1 MLNRYERA
9 FDVLFLLLIGT
20 LIFAPIPKP
29 ISFEVLGV
37 TGKEF
42 AIYPLGIGMILM
54 LYVWNR
60 SGKRDILINNSINLE
75 SQAFFLNAKWYL
87 GILSLTL
94 ALSVIS
100 GVLSYPYYEQL
111 LSSVEYLPVRL
122 LHAMEIFHSENISK
136 AGVGLWLIF
145 KGLKNVFFDV
155 FWLFGGSFL
164 IYLWYRNR
172 PTRCFELMIK
182 GIFCSLGIIFLYE
195 LIELPYLMGN
205 QMAAC
210 ILTTINPYIHQIGQ
224 LNNSYIGNTNAAVQ
238 AYAWWPPLLWKHQVR
253 SVFPEPSFFGMYCA
267 FAVPWLWLIWFR
279 IKKGGLL
286 SAKGVTLSLV
296 MLFLYFLIFAT
307 QARTAVLLFM
317 GELVLLAI
325 YVIYRK
331 NSESLKRIMIILLL
345 GSMAFSGS
353 LFFTQIEKNGFS
365 VIMETMNGNLNAKND
380 KKSNDKKS
388 SVQNEGKH
396 SVSNKDNSSKVKNDM
411 GTLVQNAGKNY
422 ISENITSAVGKD
434 KRSNRA
440 RISLMEAELKVWMN
454 HPILGV
460 GKGLKAA
467 YIPDKLPSD
476 ATKSSEVKMW
486 LDRLHANGA
495 LKASFPDVSEY
506 TSRLCEIG
514 LLGCL
519 LYYFPAVYLAYFFLL
534 FLRRSRDNKQYLR
547 IQSLLSFYLISLA
560 GILAGGITTSLNVNY
575 CFGVLLGIGFILHHQ
590 VKQLEVAKN

>member
-42 AIYPLGIGMILM
+42 AIYPLGIGMILL
-54 LYVWNR
+54 LYVWTR

-87 GILSLTL
+87 GILSLIL

-111 LSSVEYLPVRL
+111 LSSIEYLPARL
-122 LHAMEIFHSENISK
+122 IHVMEIFHSENISK

-172 PTRCFELMIK
+172 PTRCFELLLK

-195 LIELPYLMGN
+195 FIELPYLMGN
-205 QMAAC
+205 QMAAR

-267 FAVPWLWLIWFR
+267 FAVPWLWFVWFQ
-279 IKKGGLL
+279 IKKGALL
-286 SAKGVTLSLV
+286 SLKGLAMAWAMTY
-296 MLFLYFLIFAT
+296 LYFLLFAT
-307 QARTAVLLFM
+307 QARTAIILFI
-317 GELVLLAI
+317 GELFLLLTSGI
-325 YVIYRK
+325 YKK
-331 NSESLKRIMIILLL
+331 NKGDLTKIIAILLL
-345 GSMAFSGS
+345 ATMAFSGS
-353 LFFTQIEKNGFS
+353 LIFIQIEKDRSMILNGTMDGSCIEENDSESLFS
-365 VIMETMNGNLNAKND
+365 K
-380 KKSNDKKS
+380 
-388 SVQNEGKH
+388 
-396 SVSNKDNSSKVKNDM
+396 
-411 GTLVQNAGKNY
+411 AGKSY
-422 ISENITSAVGKD
+422 ISENITSIVGKD

-440 RISLMEAELKVWMN
+440 RFSLMEAELKVWMD
-454 HPILGV
+454 HPVLGV

-486 LDRLHANGA
+486 LDRLQANSA

-506 TSRLCEIG
+506 TSKLCEIG

-560 GILAGGITTSLNVNY
+560 GILAGGISTSLNVNY

-590 VKQLEVAKN
+590 VKKLEVTKI

>member
-1 MLNRYERA
+1 MLNIYERA

-54 LYVWNR
+54 LYVWTR

-75 SQAFFLNAKWYL
+75 SQSFFLNAKWYL
-87 GILSLTL
+87 GILSLIL

-111 LSSVEYLPVRL
+111 LSSIEYLPARL
-122 LHAMEIFHSENISK
+122 IHVMEIFHSENISK
-136 AGVGLWLIF
+136 AGIGLWLIF

-155 FWLFGGSFL
+155 FWLFGGAFL
-164 IYLWYRNR
+164 IYVWYQQR
-172 PTRCFELMIK
+172 PARCFELLLK

-195 LIELPYLMGN
+195 FIELPYLMGN
-205 QMAAC
+205 QMAAR

-267 FAVPWLWLIWFR
+267 FAVPWLWFVWFQ
-279 IKKGGLL
+279 IKKGALL
-286 SAKGVTLSLV
+286 SLKGLAMAWAMTY
-296 MLFLYFLIFAT
+296 LYFLLFAT
-307 QARTAVLLFM
+307 QARTAIILFI
-317 GELVLLAI
+317 GELFLLLTYGI
-325 YVIYRK
+325 YKK
-331 NSESLKRIMIILLL
+331 NKGDLTKIIAILLL
-345 GSMAFSGS
+345 ATMAFSGS
-353 LFFTQIEKNGFS
+353 LIFIQIEKDRSLILNGTIEENDSESLFS
-365 VIMETMNGNLNAKND
+365 K
-380 KKSNDKKS
+380 
-388 SVQNEGKH
+388 
-396 SVSNKDNSSKVKNDM
+396 
-411 GTLVQNAGKNY
+411 AGKSY
-422 ISENITSAVGKD
+422 ISDNIASAVGKD

-440 RISLMEAELKVWMN
+440 RFSLMEAELKVWMD
-454 HPILGV
+454 HPVLGV

-560 GILAGGITTSLNVNY
+560 GILVGGISTSLNVNY

-590 VKQLEVAKN
+590 VKKLEVAKN

>member
-54 LYVWNR
+54 LYVWTR

-87 GILSLTL
+87 GILSLIL

-111 LSSVEYLPVRL
+111 LSSIEYLPARL
-122 LHAMEIFHSENISK
+122 IHVMEIFHSENISK

-172 PTRCFELMIK
+172 PTRCFELLLK

-195 LIELPYLMGN
+195 FIELPYLMGN
-205 QMAAC
+205 QMAAR

-267 FAVPWLWLIWFR
+267 FAVPWLWFVWFQ
-279 IKKGGLL
+279 IKKGALL
-286 SAKGVTLSLV
+286 SLKGLAMAWAMTY
-296 MLFLYFLIFAT
+296 LYFLLFAT
-307 QARTAVLLFM
+307 QARTAIILFI
-317 GELVLLAI
+317 GELFLLLTYGI
-325 YVIYRK
+325 YKK
-331 NSESLKRIMIILLL
+331 NKDDLTKIIAILLL
-345 GSMAFSGS
+345 ATMAFSGS
-353 LFFTQIEKNGFS
+353 LIFIQIEKDRSLILNGTIDGSCIEENDSESLFS
-365 VIMETMNGNLNAKND
+365 K
-380 KKSNDKKS
+380 
-388 SVQNEGKH
+388 
-396 SVSNKDNSSKVKNDM
+396 
-411 GTLVQNAGKNY
+411 AGKSY
-422 ISENITSAVGKD
+422 ISDNIASAVGKD

-440 RISLMEAELKVWMN
+440 RFSLMEAELKVWMD
-454 HPILGV
+454 HPVLGV

-560 GILAGGITTSLNVNY
+560 GILVGGISTSLNVNY

-590 VKQLEVAKN
+590 VKKLEVAKN

>member
-1 MLNRYERA
+1 MIVIVKVCKGGSPMLNIYERA

-54 LYVWNR
+54 LYVWTR

-75 SQAFFLNAKWYL
+75 SQSFFLNAKWYL
-87 GILSLTL
+87 GILSLIL

-111 LSSVEYLPVRL
+111 LSSIEYLPARL
-122 LHAMEIFHSENISK
+122 IHVMEIFHSENISK
-136 AGVGLWLIF
+136 AGIGLWLIF

-155 FWLFGGSFL
+155 FWLFGGAFL
-164 IYLWYRNR
+164 IYVWYQQR
-172 PTRCFELMIK
+172 PARCFELLLK

-195 LIELPYLMGN
+195 FIELPYLMGN
-205 QMAAC
+205 QMAAR

-224 LNNSYIGNTNAAVQ
+224 LNNSYIRKSNAAVQ

-267 FAVPWLWLIWFR
+267 FAVPWLWFVWFQ
-279 IKKGGLL
+279 IKKGALL
-286 SAKGVTLSLV
+286 SLKGLAMAWAMTY
-296 MLFLYFLIFAT
+296 LYFLLFAT
-307 QARTAVLLFM
+307 QARTAIILFI
-317 GELVLLAI
+317 GELFLLLTYGI
-325 YVIYRK
+325 YKK
-331 NSESLKRIMIILLL
+331 NKGDLTKIIAILLL
-345 GSMAFSGS
+345 ATMAFSGS
-353 LFFTQIEKNGFS
+353 LIFIQIEKDRSLILSGTIDGSCIEENDSESLFS
-365 VIMETMNGNLNAKND
+365 K
-380 KKSNDKKS
+380 
-388 SVQNEGKH
+388 
-396 SVSNKDNSSKVKNDM
+396 
-411 GTLVQNAGKNY
+411 AGKSY
-422 ISENITSAVGKD
+422 ISDNIASAVGKD

-440 RISLMEAELKVWMN
+440 RFSLMEAELKVWMD
-454 HPILGV
+454 HPVLGV

-560 GILAGGITTSLNVNY
+560 GILVGGISTSLNVNY

-590 VKQLEVAKN
+590 VKKLEVAKN

>member
-54 LYVWNR
+54 LYVWTR
-60 SGKRDILINNSINLE
+60 FGKRDILICE

-87 GILSLTL
+87 GILSLIL

-111 LSSVEYLPVRL
+111 LSSIEYLPARL
-122 LHAMEIFHSENISK
+122 IHVMEIFHSENISK

-172 PTRCFELMIK
+172 PTRCFELLLK

-195 LIELPYLMGN
+195 FIELPYLMGN
-205 QMAAC
+205 QMAAR

-267 FAVPWLWLIWFR
+267 FAVPWLWFVWFQ
-279 IKKGGLL
+279 IKKGALL
-286 SAKGVTLSLV
+286 SLKGLAMAWAMTY
-296 MLFLYFLIFAT
+296 LYFLLFAT
-307 QARTAVLLFM
+307 QARTAIILFI
-317 GELVLLAI
+317 GELFLLLTYGI
-325 YVIYRK
+325 YKK
-331 NSESLKRIMIILLL
+331 NKGDLTKIIAILLL
-345 GSMAFSGS
+345 ATMAFSGS
-353 LFFTQIEKNGFS
+353 LIFIQIEKDRSMILNGTMDGSCIEENDSESLFS
-365 VIMETMNGNLNAKND
+365 K
-380 KKSNDKKS
+380 
-388 SVQNEGKH
+388 
-396 SVSNKDNSSKVKNDM
+396 
-411 GTLVQNAGKNY
+411 AGKSY
-422 ISENITSAVGKD
+422 ISENITSTVGKD

-440 RISLMEAELKVWMN
+440 RFSLMEAELKVWMD
-454 HPILGV
+454 HPVLGV

-486 LDRLHANGA
+486 LDRLQANGA

-506 TSRLCEIG
+506 TSKLCEIG

-560 GILAGGITTSLNVNY
+560 GILAGGISTSLNVNY

-590 VKQLEVAKN
+590 VKKLEVTKI

>member
-42 AIYPLGIGMILM
+42 AIYPLGIGMILL
-54 LYVWNR
+54 LYVWTR

-87 GILSLTL
+87 GILSLIL

-111 LSSVEYLPVRL
+111 LSSIEYLPARL
-122 LHAMEIFHSENISK
+122 IHVMEIFHSENISK

-172 PTRCFELMIK
+172 PTRCFELLLK

-195 LIELPYLMGN
+195 FIELPYLMGN
-205 QMAAC
+205 QMAAR

-267 FAVPWLWLIWFR
+267 FAVPWLWFVWFQ
-279 IKKGGLL
+279 IKKGALL
-286 SAKGVTLSLV
+286 SLKGLAMAWAMTY
-296 MLFLYFLIFAT
+296 LYFLLFAT
-307 QARTAVLLFM
+307 QARTAIILFI
-317 GELVLLAI
+317 GELFLLLTYGI
-325 YVIYRK
+325 YKK
-331 NSESLKRIMIILLL
+331 NKGDLTKIIAILLL
-345 GSMAFSGS
+345 ATMAFSGS
-353 LFFTQIEKNGFS
+353 LIFIQIEKDRSMILNGTMDGSCIEENDSESLFS
-365 VIMETMNGNLNAKND
+365 K
-380 KKSNDKKS
+380 
-388 SVQNEGKH
+388 
-396 SVSNKDNSSKVKNDM
+396 
-411 GTLVQNAGKNY
+411 AGKSY
-422 ISENITSAVGKD
+422 ISENITSIVGKD

-440 RISLMEAELKVWMN
+440 RFSLMEAELKVWMD
-454 HPILGV
+454 HPVLGV

-486 LDRLHANGA
+486 LDRLQANGA

-506 TSRLCEIG
+506 TSKLCEIG

-560 GILAGGITTSLNVNY
+560 GILAGGISTSLNVNY

-590 VKQLEVAKN
+590 VKKLEVTKI

>member
-1 MLNRYERA
+1 MENKYKHRIDLL
-9 FDVLFLLLIGT
+9 FFVLIVT
-20 LIFAPIPKP
+20 LIFSPIPKP
-29 ISFEVLGV
+29 INLEILGA

-42 AIYPLGIGMILM
+42 AIYPLGIGLLFMVYSCFILRKKGEFN
-54 LYVWNR
+54 V
-60 SGKRDILINNSINLE
+60 SINNDFQMFSA
-75 SQAFFLNAKWYL
+75 QVKWYV
-87 GILSLTL
+87 GILLMAL
-94 ALSVIS
+94 ALSV
-100 GVLSYPYYEQL
+100 VLGGISYPYYDQL
-111 LSSVEYLPVRL
+111 LSNSGFLPARL
-122 LHAMEIFHSENISK
+122 KHAMEIFHSEGISK
-136 AGVGLWLIF
+136 GGIGLWLIF
-145 KGLKNVFFDV
+145 KSLKNVFFDV
-155 FWLFGGSFL
+155 FWLFGGAFL
-164 IYLWYRNR
+164 IYLWYWKR
-172 PTRCFELMIK
+172 PAKCFELLIK
-182 GIFCSLGIIFLYE
+182 GILCSIGIIFLYE
-195 LIELPYLMGN
+195 LIELPYLLGN
-205 QMAAC
+205 QTAAH
-210 ILTTINPYIHQIGQ
+210 ILTVLNPYVHQIGH
-224 LNNSYIGNTNAAVQ
+224 LDNHYIGNNAAVQ

-267 FAVPWLWLIWFR
+267 FAVPWLWLVWFR
-279 IKKGGLL
+279 IKKGCLL

-365 VIMETMNGNLNAKND
+365 VIMETMNGNLKAKND

-396 SVSNKDNSSKVKNDM
+396 SVSNKDNSSKAKNDM

-440 RISLMEAELKVWMN
+440 RISLMEAELKVWMD
-454 HPILGV
+454 HPVLGV
-460 GKGLKAA
+460 GKGLKTT

-590 VKQLEVAKN
+590 VKKLEVAKN

>member
-9 FDVLFLLLIGT
+9 FDALFLLLIGT
-20 LIFAPIPKP
+20 LIFSPIPKP
-29 ISFEVLGV
+29 INLEILGA

-42 AIYPLGIGMILM
+42 AIYPLGIGLLFMAYSCVVLRKKGEFN
-54 LYVWNR
+54 V
-60 SGKRDILINNSINLE
+60 SINNDFQIFSA
-75 SQAFFLNAKWYL
+75 QVKWYV
-87 GILSLTL
+87 GILLMAL
-94 ALSVIS
+94 ALSVVL
-100 GVLSYPYYEQL
+100 GVISYPYYDQL
-111 LSSVEYLPVRL
+111 LSNSEFLPARL
-122 LHAMEIFHSENISK
+122 KHAMEIFHSEGISK
-136 AGVGLWLIF
+136 GGIGLWLIF
-145 KGLKNVFFDV
+145 KSLKNVFFDV
-155 FWLFGGSFL
+155 FWLFCGAFL
-164 IYLWYRNR
+164 IYLWYWKR
-172 PTRCFELMIK
+172 PAKCFELLIK
-182 GIFCSLGIIFLYE
+182 GILCSIGIIFLYE
-195 LIELPYLMGN
+195 LIELPYLLGN
-205 QMAAC
+205 QTAAH
-210 ILTTINPYIHQIGQ
+210 ILTVLNPYVHQIGY
-224 LNNSYIGNTNAAVQ
+224 LDNHYIGNNAAVQ

-267 FAVPWLWLIWFR
+267 FAVPWLWLVWFR

-307 QARTAVLLFM
+307 QARTAILLFM

-345 GSMAFSGS
+345 GSLAFSGS

-365 VIMETMNGNLNAKND
+365 VI
-380 KKSNDKKS
+380 
-388 SVQNEGKH
+388 
-396 SVSNKDNSSKVKNDM
+396 KVKNDM

-440 RISLMEAELKVWMN
+440 RFSLMEAEIKVWMD
-454 HPILGV
+454 HPVLGV

-476 ATKSSEVKMW
+476 ATKSGEVKMW

-514 LLGCL
+514 LLGCI

-590 VKQLEVAKN
+590 VKKLKFTKN

>member
-1 MLNRYERA
+1 MIVIVKVCKGGSPMLNIYERA

-54 LYVWNR
+54 LYVWTR

-75 SQAFFLNAKWYL
+75 SQSFFLNAKWYL
-87 GILSLTL
+87 GILSLIL

-111 LSSVEYLPVRL
+111 LSSIEYLPARL
-122 LHAMEIFHSENISK
+122 IHVMEIFHSENISK
-136 AGVGLWLIF
+136 AGIGLWLIF

-155 FWLFGGSFL
+155 FWLFGGAFL
-164 IYLWYRNR
+164 IYVWYQQR
-172 PTRCFELMIK
+172 PARCFELLLK

-195 LIELPYLMGN
+195 FIELPYLMGN
-205 QMAAC
+205 QMAAR

-267 FAVPWLWLIWFR
+267 FAVPWLWFVWFQ
-279 IKKGGLL
+279 IKKGALL
-286 SAKGVTLSLV
+286 SLKGLAMAWAMTY
-296 MLFLYFLIFAT
+296 LYFLLFAT
-307 QARTAVLLFM
+307 QARTAIILFI
-317 GELVLLAI
+317 GELFLLLTYGI
-325 YVIYRK
+325 YKK
-331 NSESLKRIMIILLL
+331 NKGDLIKIIAILLL
-345 GSMAFSGS
+345 ATMAFSGS
-353 LFFTQIEKNGFS
+353 LIFIQIEKDRSLILNGTIDGSCIEENDSESLFS
-365 VIMETMNGNLNAKND
+365 K
-380 KKSNDKKS
+380 
-388 SVQNEGKH
+388 
-396 SVSNKDNSSKVKNDM
+396 
-411 GTLVQNAGKNY
+411 AGKSY
-422 ISENITSAVGKD
+422 ISDNIASAVGKD

-440 RISLMEAELKVWMN
+440 RFSLMEAELKVWMD
-454 HPILGV
+454 HPVLGV

-476 ATKSSEVKMW
+476 TTKSSEVKMW

-590 VKQLEVAKN
+590 VKKLEVAKN

>member
-1 MLNRYERA
+1 MLNIYERA

-54 LYVWNR
+54 LYVWTR

-75 SQAFFLNAKWYL
+75 SQSFFLNAKWYL
-87 GILSLTL
+87 GILSLIL

-111 LSSVEYLPVRL
+111 LSSIEYLPARL
-122 LHAMEIFHSENISK
+122 IHVMEIFHSENISK
-136 AGVGLWLIF
+136 AGIGLWLIF

-155 FWLFGGSFL
+155 FWLFGGAFL
-164 IYLWYRNR
+164 IYVWYQQR
-172 PTRCFELMIK
+172 PARCFELLLK

-195 LIELPYLMGN
+195 FIELPYLMGN
-205 QMAAC
+205 QMAAR

-267 FAVPWLWLIWFR
+267 FAVPWLWFVWFQ
-279 IKKGGLL
+279 IKKGALL
-286 SAKGVTLSLV
+286 SLKGLAMAWAMTY
-296 MLFLYFLIFAT
+296 LYFLLFAT
-307 QARTAVLLFM
+307 QARTAIILFI
-317 GELVLLAI
+317 GELFLLLTYGI
-325 YVIYRK
+325 YKK
-331 NSESLKRIMIILLL
+331 NKGDLTKIIAILLL
-345 GSMAFSGS
+345 ATMAFSGS
-353 LFFTQIEKNGFS
+353 LIFIQIEKDRSLILNGTIDGSCIEENDSESLFS
-365 VIMETMNGNLNAKND
+365 K
-380 KKSNDKKS
+380 
-388 SVQNEGKH
+388 
-396 SVSNKDNSSKVKNDM
+396 
-411 GTLVQNAGKNY
+411 AGKSY
-422 ISENITSAVGKD
+422 ISDNIASAVGKD

-440 RISLMEAELKVWMN
+440 RFSLMEAELKVWMD
-454 HPILGV
+454 HPVLGV

-560 GILAGGITTSLNVNY
+560 GILVGGISTSLNVNY

-590 VKQLEVAKN
+590 VKKLEVAKN

>member
-1 MLNRYERA
+1 
-9 FDVLFLLLIGT
+9 
-20 LIFAPIPKP
+20 
-29 ISFEVLGV
+29 
-37 TGKEF
+37 
-42 AIYPLGIGMILM
+42 MI
-54 LYVWNR
+54 
-60 SGKRDILINNSINLE
+60 
-75 SQAFFLNAKWYL
+75 
-87 GILSLTL
+87 L

-111 LSSVEYLPVRL
+111 LSSIEYLPVRL
-122 LHAMEIFHSENISK
+122 IHVMGIFHSENISK
-136 AGVGLWLIF
+136 AGIGLWLIF

-172 PTRCFELMIK
+172 PTRCFELLLK

-195 LIELPYLMGN
+195 FIELPYLMGN
-205 QMAAC
+205 QMAAR

-224 LNNSYIGNTNAAVQ
+224 LNNSYIVNTNAAVQ

-267 FAVPWLWLIWFR
+267 FVVPWLWFVWFQ
-279 IKKGGLL
+279 KKGALL
-286 SAKGVTLSLV
+286 SLKGLV
-296 MLFLYFLIFAT
+296 MAWAMTYLYFLLFAT
-307 QARTAVLLFM
+307 QARTAIILFI
-317 GELVLLAI
+317 GELFLLLAYGI
-325 YVIYRK
+325 YKK
-331 NSESLKRIMIILLL
+331 NKGDLTKIIAILLL
-345 GSMAFSGS
+345 ATMAFSGS
-353 LFFTQIEKNGFS
+353 LIFIQIEKDRS
-365 VIMETMNGNLNAKND
+365 VILNGTMDGSGMEEND
-380 KKSNDKKS
+380 SES
-388 SVQNEGKH
+388 LF
-396 SVSNKDNSSKVKNDM
+396 SK
-411 GTLVQNAGKNY
+411 AGKSY

-440 RISLMEAELKVWMN
+440 RFSLMEAELKVWMD
-454 HPILGV
+454 HPVLGV

-560 GILAGGITTSLNVNY
+560 GILVGGISTSLNVNY

-590 VKQLEVAKN
+590 VKKLEVAKN

>member
-54 LYVWNR
+54 LYVWTR

-87 GILSLTL
+87 GILSLIL

-111 LSSVEYLPVRL
+111 LSSIEYLPARL
-122 LHAMEIFHSENISK
+122 IHVMEIFHSENISK

-172 PTRCFELMIK
+172 PTRCFELLLK

-195 LIELPYLMGN
+195 FIELPYLMGN
-205 QMAAC
+205 QMAAR

-267 FAVPWLWLIWFR
+267 FAVPWLWFVWFQ
-279 IKKGGLL
+279 IKKGALL
-286 SAKGVTLSLV
+286 SLKGLAMAWAMTY
-296 MLFLYFLIFAT
+296 LYFLLFAT
-307 QARTAVLLFM
+307 QARTAIILFI
-317 GELVLLAI
+317 GELFLLLTYGI
-325 YVIYRK
+325 YKK
-331 NSESLKRIMIILLL
+331 NKDDLTKIIAILLL
-345 GSMAFSGS
+345 ATMAFSGS
-353 LFFTQIEKNGFS
+353 LIFIQIEKDRSLILNGTIDGSCIEENDSESLFS
-365 VIMETMNGNLNAKND
+365 K
-380 KKSNDKKS
+380 
-388 SVQNEGKH
+388 
-396 SVSNKDNSSKVKNDM
+396 
-411 GTLVQNAGKNY
+411 AGKSY
-422 ISENITSAVGKD
+422 ISDNIASAVGKD
-434 KRSNRA
+434 KRSNWA
-440 RISLMEAELKVWMN
+440 RFSLMEAELKVWMD
-454 HPILGV
+454 HPVLGV

-560 GILAGGITTSLNVNY
+560 GILVGGISTSLNVNY

-590 VKQLEVAKN
+590 VKKLEVAKN

>member
-1 MLNRYERA
+1 MLNIYERA

-54 LYVWNR
+54 LYVWTR

-75 SQAFFLNAKWYL
+75 SQSFFLNAKWYL
-87 GILSLTL
+87 GILSLIL

-111 LSSVEYLPVRL
+111 LSSIEYLPARL
-122 LHAMEIFHSENISK
+122 IHVMEIFHSENISK
-136 AGVGLWLIF
+136 AGIGLWLIF

-155 FWLFGGSFL
+155 FWLFGGAFL
-164 IYLWYRNR
+164 IYVWYQQR
-172 PTRCFELMIK
+172 PARCFELLLK

-195 LIELPYLMGN
+195 FIELPYLMGN
-205 QMAAC
+205 QMAAR

-267 FAVPWLWLIWFR
+267 FAVPWLWFVWFQ
-279 IKKGGLL
+279 IKKGALL
-286 SAKGVTLSLV
+286 SLKGLAMAWAMTY
-296 MLFLYFLIFAT
+296 LYFLLFAT
-307 QARTAVLLFM
+307 QARTAIILFI
-317 GELVLLAI
+317 GELFLLLTYGI
-325 YVIYRK
+325 YKK
-331 NSESLKRIMIILLL
+331 NKGDLTKIIAILLL
-345 GSMAFSGS
+345 ATMAFSGS
-353 LFFTQIEKNGFS
+353 LIFIQIEKDRSLILNGTIDGSCIEENDSESLFS
-365 VIMETMNGNLNAKND
+365 K
-380 KKSNDKKS
+380 
-388 SVQNEGKH
+388 
-396 SVSNKDNSSKVKNDM
+396 
-411 GTLVQNAGKNY
+411 AGKSY
-422 ISENITSAVGKD
+422 ISDNIASAVGRD

-440 RISLMEAELKVWMN
+440 RFSLMEAELKVWMD
-454 HPILGV
+454 HPVLGV

-560 GILAGGITTSLNVNY
+560 GILVGGISTSLNVNY

-590 VKQLEVAKN
+590 VKKLEVAKN

>member
-9 FDVLFLLLIGT
+9 FDALFLLLIGT

-29 ISFEVLGV
+29 ISLEVLGV

-54 LYVWNR
+54 LYVWTR

-75 SQAFFLNAKWYL
+75 SQVFFLKAKWYL
-87 GILSLTL
+87 GIFSLIL

-111 LSSVEYLPVRL
+111 LSNSAFLPVRL
-122 LHAMEIFHSENISK
+122 IHTMEIFHFNDMSK
-136 AGVGLWLIF
+136 AGIRLWLIF
-145 KGLKNVFFDV
+145 KGLKNVFFNM
-155 FWLFGGSFL
+155 FWLFGGAFL
-164 IYLWYRNR
+164 IYVWYQQR
-172 PTRCFELMIK
+172 PARCFELLLK

-195 LIELPYLMGN
+195 FIELPYLLGS
-205 QMAAC
+205 QTAAH
-210 ILTTINPYIHQIGQ
+210 ILAMINPYIHQIGQ
-224 LNNSYIGNTNAAVQ
+224 LNHEYVGNNIATVQ

-267 FAVPWLWLIWFR
+267 FAVPWLWFVWFQ
-279 IKKGGLL
+279 IKKGALL
-286 SAKGVTLSLV
+286 SLKGLV
-296 MLFLYFLIFAT
+296 MAWAMTYLYFLLFAT
-307 QARTAVLLFM
+307 QARTAIILFL
-317 GELVLLAI
+317 GELVLL
-325 YVIYRK
+325 VIYGIYRRDK
-331 NSESLKRIMIILLL
+331 EILKRMIVILFLIFT
-345 GSMAFSGS
+345 AFSGS
-353 LFFTQIEKNGFS
+353 LLFTEIERGGGG
-365 VIMETMNGNLNAKND
+365 VLAED
-380 KKSNDKKS
+380 
-388 SVQNEGKH
+388 V
-396 SVSNKDNSSKVKNDM
+396 NSSFIVKDDAES
-411 GTLVQNAGKNY
+411 LVQKAGKSY

-440 RISLMEAELKVWMN
+440 RFSLMEAELKVWMD
-454 HPILGV
+454 HPVLGV

-467 YIPDKLPSD
+467 YIPDKLPID

-506 TSRLCEIG
+506 TSKLCEIG

-519 LYYFPAVYLAYFFLL
+519 FYYFPVAYLAYFFALFLWRSRGNRQYLKIQNLL
-534 FLRRSRDNKQYLR
+534 F
-547 IQSLLSFYLISLA
+547 FYLISLA
-560 GILAGGITTSLNVNY
+560 GILVGGISTSLNVNY

-590 VKQLEVAKN
+590 VKKLKFTKN

>member
-54 LYVWNR
+54 LYVWTR

-87 GILSLTL
+87 GILSLIL

-111 LSSVEYLPVRL
+111 LSSIEYLPARL
-122 LHAMEIFHSENISK
+122 IHVMEIFHSENISK

-172 PTRCFELMIK
+172 PTRCFELLLK

-195 LIELPYLMGN
+195 FIELPYLMGN
-205 QMAAC
+205 QMAAR

-267 FAVPWLWLIWFR
+267 FAVPWLWFVWFQ
-279 IKKGGLL
+279 IKKGALL
-286 SAKGVTLSLV
+286 SLKGLAMAWAMTY
-296 MLFLYFLIFAT
+296 LYFLLFAT
-307 QARTAVLLFM
+307 QARTAIILFI
-317 GELVLLAI
+317 GELFLLLTYGI
-325 YVIYRK
+325 YKK
-331 NSESLKRIMIILLL
+331 NKGDLTKIIAILLL
-345 GSMAFSGS
+345 ATMAFSGS
-353 LFFTQIEKNGFS
+353 LIFIQIEKDRSMILNRTMDGSCIEENDSESLFS
-365 VIMETMNGNLNAKND
+365 K
-380 KKSNDKKS
+380 
-388 SVQNEGKH
+388 
-396 SVSNKDNSSKVKNDM
+396 
-411 GTLVQNAGKNY
+411 AGKSY

-440 RISLMEAELKVWMN
+440 RFSLMEAELKVWMD
-454 HPILGV
+454 HPVLGV

-560 GILAGGITTSLNVNY
+560 GILVGGISTSLNVNY

-590 VKQLEVAKN
+590 VKKLEVAKN

>member
-1 MLNRYERA
+1 MLNIYERA

-54 LYVWNR
+54 LYVWTR

-75 SQAFFLNAKWYL
+75 SQSFFLNAKWYL
-87 GILSLTL
+87 GILSLIL

-111 LSSVEYLPVRL
+111 LSSIEYLPARL
-122 LHAMEIFHSENISK
+122 IHVMEIFHSENISK
-136 AGVGLWLIF
+136 AGIGLWLIF

-155 FWLFGGSFL
+155 FWLFGGAFL
-164 IYLWYRNR
+164 IYVWYQQR
-172 PTRCFELMIK
+172 PARCFELLLK

-195 LIELPYLMGN
+195 FIELPYLMGN
-205 QMAAC
+205 QMAAR

-267 FAVPWLWLIWFR
+267 FAVPWLWFVWFQ
-279 IKKGGLL
+279 IKKGALL
-286 SAKGVTLSLV
+286 SLKGLAMAWAMTY
-296 MLFLYFLIFAT
+296 LYFLLFAT
-307 QARTAVLLFM
+307 QSRTAIILFI
-317 GELVLLAI
+317 GELFLLLTYGI
-325 YVIYRK
+325 YKK
-331 NSESLKRIMIILLL
+331 NKGDLTKIIAILLL
-345 GSMAFSGS
+345 ATMAFSGS
-353 LFFTQIEKNGFS
+353 LIFILIEKDRSLILNGTIDGSCIEENDSESLFS
-365 VIMETMNGNLNAKND
+365 K
-380 KKSNDKKS
+380 
-388 SVQNEGKH
+388 
-396 SVSNKDNSSKVKNDM
+396 
-411 GTLVQNAGKNY
+411 AGKSY
-422 ISENITSAVGKD
+422 ISDNIASAVGKD

-440 RISLMEAELKVWMN
+440 RFSLMEAELKVWMD
-454 HPILGV
+454 HPVLGV

-534 FLRRSRDNKQYLR
+534 FLRRSRDNKQCLR

-560 GILAGGITTSLNVNY
+560 CILVGGISTSLNVNY

-590 VKQLEVAKN
+590 VKKLEVAKN